1 MGMFD
6 SNLTLH
12 SQNLE
17 ASGDLAYDSGD
28 FQEVLI
34 AKATG
39 AKINT
44 TGSYVIIFKREPDGT
59 WKIIEQ
65 VFTGIPPAGT

>member
-1 MGMFD
+1 MPQRPSSSNPPANALPALPPFEPSSQNIMATFD

-28 FQEVLI
+28 FQESRCTNI
-34 AKATG
+34 A
-39 AKINT
+39 
-44 TGSYVIIFKREPDGT
+44 T
-59 WKIIEQ
+59 WR
-65 VFTGIPPAGT
+65 